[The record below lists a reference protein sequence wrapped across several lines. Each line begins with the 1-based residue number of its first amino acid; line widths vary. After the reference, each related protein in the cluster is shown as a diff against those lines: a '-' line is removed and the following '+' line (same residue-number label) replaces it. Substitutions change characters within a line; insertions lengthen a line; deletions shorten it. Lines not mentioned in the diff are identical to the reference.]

1 MDIDSKEQL
10 LQSAI
15 PLFADYGFDKVSIRQ
30 LAKAAGVNSALIS
43 YYFGSKQGLYQAVI
57 NKQLSGLMAFTAKTS
72 QTALDPAAVFRLY
85 AATMLEL
92 HTKNPYFI
100 KLCYREFITPSV
112 ILDDFAQNH
121 LKFVFLTLS
130 AALRQGIKSGQFKPD
145 LDINSAVLLW
155 AGMVNFYFFSQPIRS
170 RVLAEKEISAQNYM
184 DQTITIFLAGIQRRD
199 SHDKE

>member
-1 MDIDSKEQL
+1 MDMDSKEQL

-57 NKQLSGLMAFTAKTS
+57 NKQVSGLMAFTAKTR
-72 QTALDPAAVFRLY
+72 QAELDPVAVLRLY

-100 KLCYREFITPSV
+100 RLCYREFITPSV
-112 ILDDFAQNH
+112 ILDDFSQNH

-130 AALRQGIKSGQFKPD
+130 AALRQGINSGQFRPD
-145 LDINSAVLLW
+145 LDVNGAVLLL
-155 AGMVNFYFFSQPIRS
+155 AGMVNFYFFSQPVRS
-170 RVLAEKEISAQNYM
+170 RVLAGKDIDAKTYI
-184 DQTITIFLAGIQRRD
+184 DQTVAIFLAGIQRRD